1 MGITLNTSD
10 CGGRSH
16 SLAHR
21 MTTNTLIKKPVV
33 SFLFLVAMFS
43 YTNAQLKVDA
53 GNDVIFCA
61 GDDFTK
67 VRLGSCPVVS
77 GGVEPYKFTW
87 SGIHQPF
94 PSMRYWIHA
103 SDMLDDTTKSNP
115 SFRRMPTEDWFTF
128 YLKVEDA
135 ENNIGYD
142 SVKVRSSYFHIYTIG
157 PRYVVIN
164 RGDSV
169 SLPGNMHFDSN
180 FWPFKY
186 YITPSY
192 GLSDSTNSIGWAKPD
207 TSMNYFMYVEN
218 PVGCVSRKVLYFVV
232 DVVDTTIVSYKP
244 DKKQEIQCYFEHG
257 SLVVNLPDGN
267 NSLYSLTV
275 HNLLGQVI
283 HSGQYNEPYLRLTG
297 LGLKSNQLYIISIAC
312 NNKKYVYKLFR
323 Y

>member
-1 MGITLNTSD
+1 MRTILFIFFL
-10 CGGRSH
+10 
-16 SLAHR
+16 LAACA
-21 MTTNTLIKKPVV
+21 N
-33 SFLFLVAMFS
+33 S
-43 YTNAQLKVDA
+43 NAQLKVNA

-77 GGVEPYKFTW
+77 GGVEPYKYTW
-87 SGIHQPF
+87 SGKHQPF
-94 PSMRYWIHA
+94 SSMRYWIHA

-115 SFRRMPTEDWFTF
+115 SLKRLPTEDWFTF

-169 SLPGNMHFDSN
+169 LLPGNMHFDSN

-207 TSMNYFMYVEN
+207 TSMSYFMYVEN
-218 PVGCVSRKVLYFVV
+218 PVGCVSKKVLYLRVEV
-232 DVVDTTIVSYKP
+232 IDTTIVSYKP
-244 DKKQEIQCYFEHG
+244 VNQQEIQCFFEQG
-257 SLVVNLPDGN
+257 SLVVKWPGGN
-267 NSLYSLTV
+267 NSLY
-275 HNLLGQVI
+275 NLRVNNLNGQII
-283 HSGQYNEPYLRLTG
+283 HSGQYKEQNLRLSG
-297 LGLKSNQLYIISIAC
+297 LGLKSNQLYIISIAG
-312 NNKKYVYKLFR
+312 NDKKYVYKLFHN
-323 Y
+323 

>member
-1 MGITLNTSD
+1 MELTLNTSD
-10 CGGRSH
+10 CDGRSQFTVH
-16 SLAHR
+16 DLLSILIIILTLLL
-21 MTTNTLIKKPVV
+21 TTCLHT
-33 SFLFLVAMFS
+33 
-43 YTNAQLKVDA
+43 TAQLKVDA

-207 TSMNYFMYVEN
+207 TSMYYFMYVEN

-232 DVVDTTIVSYKP
+232 QVVDTTVVSHKP
-244 DKKQEIQCYFEHG
+244 VNKQEIKCYFEQG
-257 SLVVNLPDGN
+257 SLVVNWPGGN
-267 NSLYSLTV
+267 NPIYGLTV
-275 HNLLGQVI
+275 HNLIGQII

-312 NNKKYVYKLFR
+312 NDKKYVYKLFR
-323 Y
+323 N